1 MNISC
6 SNCLHPIHKKCSNLK
21 QSEIAKT
28 DLSNWECVSCLHL
41 KFPFTNI
48 SLEELNWLSFNS
60 NSNCSCSSNTNPSD
74 LNILINSLTT
84 NDSDNH
90 PDDPYD
96 NIDIKPNFKFYD
108 THDFHKLKLSQQ
120 SESDNFTLLHTNICS
135 LQSNIEDLE
144 ILLHD
149 LNHDFDVISLSETW
163 NPELKKHL
171 FSAKHL
177 DNYHAYIGSTGSTNK
192 SGAGLYIHKQHNPI
206 PRPDLDF
213 KYYEKE
219 NEECE
224 SVWIE
229 IISENNPNIIIS
241 SIYRHPSQS
250 NVKFLASE
258 TYPK

>member
-6 SNCLHPIHKKCSNLK
+6 SNCLHLIHKKCSKLK
-21 QSEIAKT
+21 QNEIAKT
-28 DLSNWECVSCLHL
+28 DLSIWECVSCLHL

-48 SLEELNWLSFNS
+48 SPEELNWLSFNS
-60 NSNCSCSSNTNPSD
+60 NSKCLCSSNNNPSD
-74 LNILINSLTT
+74 LSILINSLTT

-108 THDFHKLKLSQQ
+108 FHKLKLSQEP
-120 SESDNFTLLHTNICS
+120 ESDNFTLLHTNICS

-177 DNYHAYIGSTGSTNK
+177 DSYHAYIGSTGSTNK
-192 SGAGLYIHKQHNPI
+192 SGKTHVKIYSLFGVVEKCVGIEDCGLFE
-206 PRPDLDF
+206 R
-213 KYYEKE
+213 
-219 NEECE
+219 
-224 SVWIE
+224 
-229 IISENNPNIIIS
+229 
-241 SIYRHPSQS
+241 
-250 NVKFLASE
+250 
-258 TYPK
+258 